1 MHLKIIG
8 SDCSNGLK
16 ILKNIK
22 KAEKNLSMKIDVEE
36 VPISAKEKYNIK
48 YNTILKIRKC
58 GYFEYAGSMVTIC
71 DHKSAL
77 RVEGSGEVEFQGK
90 VIASGLPKGKVEAL
104 TSYRTIGM
112 IAADGGEGNQGW
124 YRLRVYLG

>member
-22 KAEKNLSMKIDVEE
+22 KVEKNLSMKIDVEE

-48 YNTILKIRKC
+48 VTPTIIINNKKISEGTVPSEKELIKILK
-58 GYFEYAGSMVTIC
+58 
-71 DHKSAL
+71 
-77 RVEGSGEVEFQGK
+77 EVN
-90 VIASGLPKGKVEAL
+90 A
-104 TSYRTIGM
+104 
-112 IAADGGEGNQGW
+112 
-124 YRLRVYLG
+124 

>member
-1 MHLKIIG
+1 MILY
-8 SDCSNGLK
+8 NGNDYK
-16 ILKNIK
+16 CGFGY
-22 KAEKNLSMKIDVEE
+22 
-36 VPISAKEKYNIK
+36 YNYSSFSYAGIYCK
-48 YNTILKIRKC
+48 FTGVSSQNYLRKC